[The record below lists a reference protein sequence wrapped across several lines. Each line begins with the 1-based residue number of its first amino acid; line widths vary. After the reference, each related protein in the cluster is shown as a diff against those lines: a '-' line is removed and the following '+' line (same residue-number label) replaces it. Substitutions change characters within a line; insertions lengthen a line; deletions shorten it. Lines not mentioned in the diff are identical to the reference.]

1 MEPAPIATAQTPAP
15 AAPATPDRLPLL
27 LILVA
32 ASGCAA
38 LIYEVVWYQLLPLAI
53 GSTSVSLG
61 ILLASFMGGLCIGS
75 LWLPRVVPQRH
86 PLQIYAALET
96 GIAGCAI
103 LVLFG
108 LPFLNRV
115 YVTGAEHGLPG
126 MLLRALLAG
135 ICLLPPTILMG
146 ASFPVIIRWID
157 RNNGRIVWW
166 GLFYG
171 GNTAG
176 AVLGCL
182 LAGFYLLR
190 LYDTVT
196 ATYAAAGINLVVALA
211 ALALAAALPDFKP
224 VQEPQ
229 SAAPSG
235 WRSKWPIY
243 VTIGLSGACALGA
256 EVVWTRLL
264 SMLLLG
270 TVYVFAILLAVF
282 LSGLAIGSLGGSWAV
297 KRMDS
302 RAALGWCQ
310 ILLTLTVAW
319 AAYTIVHIL
328 PLWKDDVLVTVNAW
342 RMYGLDLNRCLLALL
357 PATLFWGASFPLA
370 CGAAAQL
377 GGEPGVVA
385 GEVYAANTVGGIIGA
400 LLMSLVLIPGIGSQ
414 QSQRWLMIASA
425 AAGWLMLAPLIRK
438 SKGTALALLLSV
450 PVLIFATRRVDP
462 IPGDLI
468 AYGRRMPL
476 NAGNS
481 TILYSAEGRNSSVA
495 ISQWYNGTI
504 YINVNGHVEATTEPY
519 DMSLQRMVGHLPGI
533 LHPDPRSVLGIGF
546 GAGVSAGT
554 FTRYP
559 GIRKITICEIEP
571 LIPPVSTRFF
581 AAQNYSVAR
590 NPKTHIVF
598 DDARHYLLTT
608 TEKFDIIA
616 SDPLDVFIK
625 GTAALYSKEYFQA
638 VKQHLNPG
646 GLFTLYVPLYETDEP
661 TLRSELATFFDAF
674 PNGTLWA
681 NLRDG
686 LGYDMVFM
694 GQVEPL
700 KIDLDDVQR
709 RFNRPDYAPV
719 RQSLSEIEI
728 NSLYDLFST
737 YTGTAADLRP
747 WTQGAPPNTDRDL
760 RLSYLAG
767 WGVNADM
774 ADHLYRQMIRYRRPP
789 SDIFSGSPQLLRPL
803 MTVLGGA
810 P

>member
-1 MEPAPIATAQTPAP
+1 MATTAPS
-15 AAPATPDRLPLL
+15 AARSASAIEDRLPLL

-61 ILLASFMGGLCIGS
+61 ILLAAFMGGLCIGS
-75 LWLPRVVPQRH
+75 LWLPRVLPQRH
-86 PLQIYAALET
+86 PLQIYAALEL
-96 GIAGCAI
+96 GIGVCAI
-103 LVLFG
+103 LVQFG

-115 YVTGAEHGLPG
+115 YITGAEHGLPG
-126 MLLRALLAG
+126 MLLRATLAG

-146 ASFPVIIRWID
+146 ASFPVIIRWVE
-157 RNNGRIVWW
+157 RSRTRVNWW
-166 GLFYG
+166 GFFYG

-190 LYDTVT
+190 IYDMAT
-196 ATYAAAGINLVVALA
+196 ATYVAAAINLVVAA
-211 ALALAAALPDFKP
+211 ASLALAANMPDHGAIHP
-224 VQEPQ
+224 LTVPARAIASE
-229 SAAPSG
+229 S
-235 WRSKWPIY
+235 RWPIY
-243 VTIGLSGACALGA
+243 LTIALSGACALAA
-256 EVVWTRLL
+256 EVIWTRLL

-270 TVYVFAILLAVF
+270 TVYVFSIILAVF
-282 LSGLAIGSLGGSWAV
+282 LTGLAIGSAAGSSLL
-297 KRMDS
+297 KRIDS

-310 ILLTLTVAW
+310 ILLTVTIAW

-328 PLWKDDVLVTVNAW
+328 PLWKDNVLVTNNAW

-370 CGAAAQL
+370 CAAAAQL
-377 GGEPGVVA
+377 GGEPGIIA
-385 GEVYAANTVGGIIGA
+385 GEVYAANTVGGIAGA

-414 QSQRWLMIASA
+414 QSQRLLVIASA
-425 AAGWLMLAPLIRK
+425 LAGWLILAPLFRR
-438 SKGTALALLLSV
+438 SKVAAVALAASV
-450 PVLIFATRRVDP
+450 PLVGFLAWKVDP

-468 AYGRRMPL
+468 AYGRRMPI

-481 TILYSAEGRNSSVA
+481 KILYTAEGRNSSVA
-495 ISQWYNGTI
+495 ISQWYNGTV
-504 YINVNGHVEATTEPY
+504 YVNVNGHVEATTEPY
-519 DMSLQRMVGHLPGI
+519 DMTLQRMVGHLPAL

-571 LIPPVSTRFF
+571 VIPPASTKFF
-581 AAQNYSVAR
+581 AAQNYGVAH

-625 GTAALYSKEYFQA
+625 GTAALYSREYFEA
-638 VKQHLNPG
+638 VKEHLNPG
-646 GLFTLYVPLYETDEP
+646 GMFTLYVPLYETDEP
-661 TLRSELATFFDAF
+661 TIRSELATFFDAF

-681 NLRDG
+681 NLREG
-686 LGYDMVFM
+686 QGYDMVFM

-700 KIDLDDVQR
+700 KIDLDEIQQR
-709 RFNRPDYAPV
+709 FSRPDYAAV
-719 RQSLSEIEI
+719 RQSLADIEI
-728 NSLYDLFST
+728 NSPYDLFST
-737 YTGTAADLRP
+737 YSGTGSDLQS
-747 WTQGAPPNTDRDL
+747 WTQGALINTDKDL

-767 WGVNADM
+767 WGINSDM
-774 ADHLYRQMIRYRRPP
+774 ADRLYREMLKYRRPP
-789 SDIFSGSPQLLRPL
+789 TGIFSGSPERVRPL
-803 MTVLGGA
+803 MIVLGGGA
-810 P
+810 Q